1 MEVLLLSV
9 PECPGAALLEARLAE
24 AMVQGSPPRIR
35 RRTVRD
41 AVQAVA
47 LGMAGSPTLLLG
59 GRDPFAE
66 PGRQP
71 SLSCRLYRREDGR
84 LEGAPSTAQ
93 LRCALGAPDPV
104 EVPDLW
110 RPGPLDEDHRFLHRE
125 ILRSF
130 AGRGRAPERSE
141 LAPAAA
147 RLGLDLGRALAAL
160 AAADAIGL
168 DPGGRIGWA
177 YPFSE
182 APTRHRVEIAG
193 GPEVFAMCAIDALG
207 IAPML
212 GTDAVIRSAD
222 AGDGRPVTVRLT
234 AGRTVWEPPGAVA
247 LVVRASDAGCAAES
261 CCTGTNLFAD
271 RQGAEAWAEA
281 NPGTP
286 SAIVDQETAEAL
298 GRALF
303 GPLLRAGERG
313 D

>member
-24 AMVQGSPPRIR
+24 ALVQGPAPRIR
-35 RRTVRD
+35 RRMVRD
-41 AVQAVA
+41 GAQAVA
-47 LGMAGSPTLLLG
+47 LGMAGSPTLLLD

-71 SLSCRLYRREDGR
+71 SLSCRLYRHDDGR

-93 LRCALGAPDPV
+93 LRRALGAPDSMEARDV
-104 EVPDLW
+104 W
-110 RPGPLDEDHRFLHRE
+110 RPGPLDEDHRSLHRE

-130 AGRGRAPERSE
+130 AARGRAPERSD

-168 DPGGRIGWA
+168 DPGGRIGSA

-182 APTRHRVEIAG
+182 APTRHWVKIAG

-207 IAPML
+207 IGPML
-212 GTDAVIRSAD
+212 CADAVIRSAD
-222 AGDGRPVTVRLT
+222 AGDGRPVTIRMT
-234 AGRTVWEPPGAVA
+234 AGRTVWEPAGAVA
-247 LVVRASDAGCAAES
+247 LVARASDTGPAAES
-261 CCTGTNLFAD
+261 CCARTNLFAD
-271 RQGAEAWAEA
+271 RQAAEAWAEA
-281 NPGTP
+281 NPGVTG
-286 SAIVDQETAEAL
+286 AIVDQETAEGL
-298 GRALF
+298 GRAVF
-303 GPLLRAGERG
+303 GSLLRAGERG